1 MRYLALFLFVLSFN
15 SVASTYI
22 ATDESPLSFWGITNK
37 ENQMRLSQAK
47 YDSILMFGDSIT
59 QGLNQNGLHF
69 EYANLGIAG
78 DTVQGIFRRVKETDD
93 SKYKGIFIEVG
104 TNNLL
109 RAQSAQDLS
118 TEIGGL
124 ITYAAS
130 AAKFVYVSEI
140 FVPDIKKYTQ
150 VDKDFR
156 IVNDSIHSTCNKYE
170 NCIVVKIPNG
180 IIGKNGINANMS
192 IDDNVHLNGEAYR
205 KWKVELNKSMAP
217 FPYGIFYR
225 TFK

>member
-78 DTVQGIFRRVKETDD
+78 DTVQGIF
-93 SKYKGIFIEVG
+93 
-104 TNNLL
+104 
-109 RAQSAQDLS
+109 
-118 TEIGGL
+118 
-124 ITYAAS
+124 
-130 AAKFVYVSEI
+130 
-140 FVPDIKKYTQ
+140 
-150 VDKDFR
+150 
-156 IVNDSIHSTCNKYE
+156 
-170 NCIVVKIPNG
+170 
-180 IIGKNGINANMS
+180 
-192 IDDNVHLNGEAYR
+192 
-205 KWKVELNKSMAP
+205 
-217 FPYGIFYR
+217 
-225 TFK
+225 